1 MKQKHKRRVSEPE
14 PNKVTL
20 RLEIESAVAAYGG
33 PVTKCATGARSK
45 KIRKPPKKTSARR
58 RPSSNGPAKAA
69 LRREIEALSQGVTI
83 TRCEAHKRTPK
94 PRRAPTA
101 QITEGKEAA

>member
-1 MKQKHKRRVSEPE
+1 LGDQFQ
-14 PNKVTL
+14 L
-20 RLEIESAVAAYGG
+20 RLAPTLALESFH
-33 PVTKCATGARSK
+33 
-45 KIRKPPKKTSARR
+45 IRDRAHRR
-58 RPSSNGPAKAA
+58 APIASNGPAKAA